1 LIKETFGPETEEMN
15 LSDTFYVALCMTV
28 LILGIVYWFWT
39 QNQFIQRKL
48 NLLENIVYEMRSAS
62 NAHIPEGLVD
72 KALAA
77 AAASAV
83 STDTAT
89 SYAPAPGLDED
100 DLHAALSEEL
110 DLETEDVK
118 PMPEESGETE
128 LFKEAE
134 VQDKAA
140 DEIVFEDALAPG
152 ASLGTSNVEDLGAT
166 KGGVLDAMTLK
177 ELKQLAEQ
185 KGVKGAKSMRKH
197 ELVEAIRN
205 SKVSI
210 SPFDVHE
217 ATSVS
222 LE

>member
-1 LIKETFGPETEEMN
+1 MN

-28 LILGIVYWFWT
+28 LILGVVYWFWT

-62 NAHIPEGLVD
+62 NAHVPEGLVD

-77 AAASAV
+77 AAAVAGTTSSSDAV
-83 STDTAT
+83 AA
-89 SYAPAPGLDED
+89 YAPAPEEEGED
-100 DLHAALSEEL
+100 DIVHATLSDEL
-110 DLETEDVK
+110 DGATLTLDSDELK
-118 PMPEESGETE
+118 PMPEAT
-128 LFKEAE
+128 LAAFDTDDVVEA
-134 VQDKAA
+134 VA
-140 DEIVFEDALAPG
+140 EDDLAPG
-152 ASLGTSNVEDLGAT
+152 ATLGTAATTVTATEDLGT
-166 KGGVLDAMTLK
+166 VKGTVLDNMTLK

-205 SKVSI
+205 SKVSV
-210 SPFDVHE
+210 SPFDIHE
-217 ATSVS
+217 GVVS

>member
-1 LIKETFGPETEEMN
+1 MN

-28 LILGIVYWFWT
+28 LILGVVYWFWT

-62 NAHIPEGLVD
+62 NAHVPESLVD

-77 AAASAV
+77 AAATAAPAV
-83 STDTAT
+83 AA
-89 SYAPAPGLDED
+89 YAPPEGEEEGED
-100 DLHAALSEEL
+100 DIVHAALSNELELEL
-110 DLETEDVK
+110 DLESEELK
-118 PMPEESGETE
+118 PMPEDAGASENNDV
-128 LFKEAE
+128 KAPAE
-134 VQDKAA
+134 
-140 DEIVFEDALAPG
+140 EFVFEDLAPG
-152 ASLGTSNVEDLGAT
+152 ADLAAENSGTVVSEDLGVA
-166 KGGVLDAMTLK
+166 KGTVLDQMTLK

-205 SKVSI
+205 SKVSV
-210 SPFDVHE
+210 SPFDIHE
-217 ATSVS
+217 GTVS

>member
-1 LIKETFGPETEEMN
+1 MRVNLFKETFSAVAEEMN

-28 LILGIVYWFWT
+28 LILGVVYWFWT

-62 NAHIPEGLVD
+62 NSHVPEGLVD

-77 AAASAV
+77 AAETVSVSA
-83 STDTAT
+83 TP
-89 SYAPAPGLDED
+89 YAPAPEED
-100 DLHAALSEEL
+100 DIHAALSEEL
-110 DLETEDVK
+110 DMETEDL
-118 PMPEESGETE
+118 PSIPEESAAAFYFTETE
-128 LFKEAE
+128 VK
-134 VQDKAA
+134 DKTEKIVSKDNLASGAIGAA
-140 DEIVFEDALAPG
+140 IA
-152 ASLGTSNVEDLGAT
+152 EDLGVV
-166 KGGVLDAMTLK
+166 KGGVLDQMTLK

-185 KGVKGAKSMRKH
+185 KGVKSAKSMRKH

-210 SPFDVHE
+210 SPFDIHE
-217 ATSVS
+217 GTVS

>member
-1 LIKETFGPETEEMN
+1 MN

-77 AAASAV
+77 AAASVV
-83 STDTAT
+83 SSETDAT
-89 SYAPAPGLDED
+89 NGALYAPAPGLDED

-118 PMPEESGETE
+118 PMPEESGETD
-128 LFKEAE
+128 LFKPAE

-152 ASLGTSNVEDLGAT
+152 ASLGTSNTEDLGAT

>member
-1 LIKETFGPETEEMN
+1 MN

-28 LILGIVYWFWT
+28 LILGVVYWFWT

-62 NAHIPEGLVD
+62 NAHVPEGLVD

-77 AAASAV
+77 AAASSA
-83 STDTAT
+83 SDSASP
-89 SYAPAPGLDED
+89 SYAPAPEEEGED
-100 DLHAALSEEL
+100 DLVHAALSSDLEALDLDSEEL
-110 DLETEDVK
+110 MPTDNVPAVLNNTDDVDT
-118 PMPEESGETE
+118 MEE
-128 LFKEAE
+128 
-134 VQDKAA
+134 
-140 DEIVFEDALAPG
+140 APG
-152 ASLGTSNVEDLGAT
+152 AALDTTVAASATTDDLGTT
-166 KGGVLDAMTLK
+166 KGTVLDNMTLK

-210 SPFDVHE
+210 SPFDIHE
-217 ATSVS
+217 GVVS

>member
-1 LIKETFGPETEEMN
+1 MN

-83 STDTAT
+83 STDTEAT
-89 SYAPAPGLDED
+89 YAPAPEPEED
-100 DLHAALSEEL
+100 DLHVALSEEL
-110 DLETEDVK
+110 DLETEDLK
-118 PMPEESGETE
+118 PMPEESVETQF
-128 LFKEAE
+128 FKEAE
-134 VQDKAA
+134 VQNKAE
-140 DEIVFEDALAPG
+140 EIVFEDALAPG
-152 ASLGTSNVEDLGAT
+152 ATLGASNAEDLGAT

>member
-1 LIKETFGPETEEMN
+1 MN

-28 LILGIVYWFWT
+28 LILGVVYWFWT

-62 NAHIPEGLVD
+62 NAHVPEGLVD

-77 AAASAV
+77 AAAAGAGATSSSDAV
-83 STDTAT
+83 A
-89 SYAPAPGLDED
+89 SYAPAPEEEGED
-100 DLHAALSEEL
+100 DIVHATLSDEL
-110 DLETEDVK
+110 DGATLTLDSDELK
-118 PMPEESGETE
+118 PMPEAT
-128 LFKEAE
+128 LATFDTDDVVEA
-134 VQDKAA
+134 VA
-140 DEIVFEDALAPG
+140 EDDLAPG
-152 ASLGTSNVEDLGAT
+152 ATLGAVAVTTTATATEDLGTA
-166 KGGVLDAMTLK
+166 KGTVLDNMTLK

-205 SKVSI
+205 SKVSV
-210 SPFDVHE
+210 SPFDIHE
-217 ATSVS
+217 GVVS

>member
-1 LIKETFGPETEEMN
+1 MN

-28 LILGIVYWFWT
+28 LILGVVYWFWT

-62 NAHIPEGLVD
+62 NAHVPEGLVD

-77 AAASAV
+77 AAAGAGAATSSDAV
-83 STDTAT
+83 A
-89 SYAPAPGLDED
+89 SYAPAPEEEGED
-100 DLHAALSEEL
+100 DIVHATLSDEL
-110 DLETEDVK
+110 VAAELTLDSDELK
-118 PMPEESGETE
+118 PMPETTLST
-128 LFKEAE
+128 FDTDDVVEA
-134 VQDKAA
+134 VA
-140 DEIVFEDALAPG
+140 EDDLAPG
-152 ASLGTSNVEDLGAT
+152 ATLGAAAATTAASEDLGTT
-166 KGGVLDAMTLK
+166 KGTVLDNMTLK

-205 SKVSI
+205 SKVSV
-210 SPFDVHE
+210 SPFDIHE
-217 ATSVS
+217 GVVS

>member
-1 LIKETFGPETEEMN
+1 MN

-28 LILGIVYWFWT
+28 LILGVVYWFWT

-62 NAHIPEGLVD
+62 NAHVPEGLVD

-77 AAASAV
+77 ASIASSSENAA
-83 STDTAT
+83 
-89 SYAPAPGLDED
+89 SYAPAPEEGDDDIVHATLSDE
-100 DLHAALSEEL
+100 
-110 DLETEDVK
+110 LETLNLDSDELK
-118 PMPEESGETE
+118 PMPEEAPVTFDTDDVIEAVTE
-128 LFKEAE
+128 
-134 VQDKAA
+134 D
-140 DEIVFEDALAPG
+140 DLAPG
-152 ASLGTSNVEDLGAT
+152 ATLGAATATTTATEDLGTT
-166 KGGVLDAMTLK
+166 KGTVLDNMTLK

-205 SKVSI
+205 SKVSV
-210 SPFDVHE
+210 SPFDIHE
-217 ATSVS
+217 GTVS

>member
-1 LIKETFGPETEEMN
+1 MN

-28 LILGIVYWFWT
+28 LILGVVYWFWT

-48 NLLENIVYEMRSAS
+48 NLLENIVYEMRSAT
-62 NAHIPEGLVD
+62 NAHVPEGLVE

-77 AAASAV
+77 AAASSVGSDSAP
-83 STDTAT
+83 
-89 SYAPAPGLDED
+89 SYAPAPEEEGED
-100 DLHAALSEEL
+100 DLVHAALSSDLEALDLDSEEL
-110 DLETEDVK
+110 K
-118 PMPEESGETE
+118 PMPTDDAPGVLNNTDDVNNMEE
-128 LFKEAE
+128 
-134 VQDKAA
+134 
-140 DEIVFEDALAPG
+140 APG
-152 ASLGTSNVEDLGAT
+152 AALDTTVAASATTDDLGTT
-166 KGGVLDAMTLK
+166 KGTVLDNMTLK

-210 SPFDVHE
+210 SPFDIHE
-217 ATSVS
+217 GVVS